1 MLFRSN
7 TDKEGRDE
15 VEVRSAKLSADGR
28 TVLIETPD
36 LRPVMQMEVKFNL
49 RFTNGAAAGGPLYL
63 SLNRL
68 AEPLA
73 FKTQN

>member
-1 MLFRSN
+1 MLFRS
-7 TDKEGRDE
+7 

-28 TVLIETPD
+28 TVFIETPE

-68 AEPLA
+68 AEPFS